1 MAINLEE
8 VASLSRQVVSAF
20 DQELNVVSVSAT
32 EGGGDRAEIL
42 VTVGGCHQEPCI
54 HLVNVSRGSQEI
66 LVEDLR
72 AKLAQS
78 LQVHRRSSATHP
90 L

>member
-1 MAINLEE
+1 MAINLEA

-20 DQELNVVSVSAT
+20 DEELHVVSVSAT

-54 HLVNVSRGSQEI
+54 HLLNVSRGSQDV
-66 LVEDLR
+66 LVDDLR
-72 AKLAQS
+72 TKLAQS
-78 LQVHRRSSATHP
+78 LEVHQNRP
-90 L
+90 